1 MRVAAAGRRRFRG
14 YASRRGSSTLSGR
27 IATKLVHESR
37 RNEGEPAIT
46 ATLPHRRRSTR
57 IARPLLAAAMLLAT
71 VPLAGAGA
79 GDVTGDDLRACGTPG
94 QVQLRDDTWARIRSP
109 RYAANEG
116 ERKVTAFAVP
126 EALRA
131 WVYVTNGSVVQLST
145 SAGCTWDHVYPAPG
159 QTDAVPAPRA
169 RVVTQL
175 LAPSA
180 RGLWVT
186 SYDDAGGVAH
196 PHVART
202 ADATPAPGNK
212 TVAPFESLDTG
223 LPAVGRPVR
232 LAVSPANSDRAYLIL
247 DTAPDATTGS
257 TAPRRRLYRSAVDP
271 SMTELKLPDTT
282 WNELALPAAVAAPA
296 GVAVSPVDSGNVWVW
311 AGSTYAFTT
320 DGGDHWQ
327 AAPAGGEVTTVDVDA
342 SGRAAVFTGAGEGGT
357 MTFVDGSGRVE
368 GSRATPVTP
377 ALAAHAVRYDAFAVA
392 GPGGTFGYDVNH
404 KRWVAIHPRGVAPFE
419 RIAFGA
425 KRNGRILIGQSG
437 GDLYRFDLY
446 AHDAFLK
453 PPKVVE
459 GPPIE
464 VNERTGLTR
473 PVLRLARREVTVAP
487 GEQVPVPVDFGVPPS
502 PVPLDVFFLMDTT
515 NSMGE
520 AIAGLRNGVK
530 QIAANL
536 KRRTHG
542 SACFGVGDVK
552 DEALATTDGTQLA
565 PYRLVQPITCDLGR
579 LQTAVDQLKEGGGNI
594 DQNEA
599 QTIALTQAVTGKG
612 QVEPPA
618 VLSGQDAGFTAPT
631 RVIVLLT
638 DAGFMQGTS
647 GGYTFPTID
656 DTVKTLNAYHDVK
669 VVGIVVHDNNNFQ
682 RAYGDVTQVVRGTS
696 TFAPEFGADCDSD
709 GVIDVEPGQPLVCE
723 TDNSAPA
730 IEPAIVALLL
740 GVKDPGTIASRIAD
754 PHHLVARVDGA
765 TSRVV
770 DLKRENHLAYTLRL
784 TCAAAQDG
792 QDLPLRLVQA
802 VRDEDVLAGEVLV
815 RCRSRA
821 KVVPPP
827 PRRPR
832 APEVPEPPPAPLRP
846 LVLPVFLP
854 ELNPVPPNPP
864 NNLNPNAGLSQE
876 EQKQFQLATVSQGAA
891 ENEEQQEDV
900 ELAMTGLTLGSA
912 AVMSA
917 AAAWAMRR
925 RRTQVAPAYSRI
937 S

>member
-1 MRVAAAGRRRFRG
+1 
-14 YASRRGSSTLSGR
+14 
-27 IATKLVHESR
+27 
-37 RNEGEPAIT
+37 
-46 ATLPHRRRSTR
+46 
-57 IARPLLAAAMLLAT
+57 MLLAT

-94 QVQLRDDTWARIRSP
+94 QVQLRNDTWARIRSP

-131 WVYVTNGSVVQLST
+131 WVYVTNGAVVQLST

-159 QTDAVPAPRA
+159 QADAVPAPRA

-175 LAPSA
+175 VAPAA

-202 ADATPAPGNK
+202 VDATPAPGNR
-212 TVAPFESLDTG
+212 TVAPFEALDTG
-223 LPAVGRPVR
+223 LPAIGRPVG

-247 DTAPDATTGS
+247 DTAPDPASGRTT
-257 TAPRRRLYRSAVDP
+257 PRRRLYRSAVD
-271 SMTELKLPDTT
+271 STMTELKLPDTT
-282 WNELALPAAVAAPA
+282 WNELTLPAAVAAPA
-296 GVAVSPVDSGNVWVW
+296 GIAVSPVDSANAWVW

-320 DGGDHWQ
+320 DAGEHWQ
-327 AAPAGGEVTTVDVDA
+327 AAPAGGEVTTIDVDA
-342 SGRAAVFTGAGEGGT
+342 SGRAAVFTSAGEGGT
-357 MTFVDGSGRVE
+357 ATFHDGSGRVE
-368 GSRATPVTP
+368 GSRATPIAP
-377 ALAAHAVRYDAFAVA
+377 ALAAHAPRYDAFAVA

-404 KRWVAIHPRGVAPFE
+404 ERWVDIHPRGVAAFE

-425 KRNGRILIGQSG
+425 KRNGRILLGQSG
-437 GDLYRFDLY
+437 GDLYRFDLF

-453 PPKVVE
+453 PPRVVE

-464 VNERTGLTR
+464 VNDYHGLTR
-473 PVLRLARREVTVAP
+473 PVLAVRHEVTVAP
-487 GEQVPVPVDFGVPPS
+487 GENVPVPVDFGVPPS

-520 AIAGLRNGVK
+520 AIAGLKAGVK

-565 PYRLVQPITCDLGR
+565 PYRLVQPITCDLGK
-579 LQTAVDQLKEGGGNI
+579 LQAGVDQLKEGGGNI

-612 QVEPPA
+612 QVEPPS

-669 VVGIVVHDNNNFQ
+669 VVGIVVHDNNKFQ
-682 RAYGDVTQVVRGTS
+682 PAYDDVTKVVRGTS

-709 GVIDVEPGQPLVCE
+709 GVTDVEPGQPLVCE

-740 GVKDPGTIASRIAD
+740 GVKDPGTIASRIVD

-765 TSRVV
+765 TSRVA
-770 DLKRENHLAYTLRL
+770 DLKRENHLAYTMRL
-784 TCAAAQDG
+784 TCSAAQDG
-792 QDLPLRLVQA
+792 KDLPVRLVQS
-802 VRDEDVLAGEVLV
+802 VRDESVLAGEVLV

-821 KVVPPP
+821 KAVPPP

-832 APEVPEPPPAPLRP
+832 VPPPPEPLPAPLKP

-864 NNLNPNAGLSQE
+864 NNLNPNAGLSHE
-876 EQKQFQLATVSQGAA
+876 EQKQFQLATVSQDAA
-891 ENEEQQEDV
+891 ENEEQEDV
-900 ELAMTGLTLGSA
+900 ELAMTGLVLGA
-912 AVMSA
+912 ATAMSA
-917 AAAWAMRR
+917 ATFWAMRR
-925 RRTQVAPAYSRI
+925 RAEAAPAYARI
-937 S
+937 R